1 MRKIS
6 WGKGSGFNLG
16 RVEGT
21 DYRVERMRDEVGRHG
36 FLLSDSKKTYLYVSG
51 CVYST
56 AEERDNHIISEV
68 EKRYEPINH
77 R

>member
-1 MRKIS
+1 MTIS

-21 DYRVERMRDEVGRHG
+21 DYRVERMKGMDNRHG

-51 CVYST
+51 CIYST
-56 AEERDNHIISEV
+56 AEERDTAILREVRNRELANHS
-68 EKRYEPINH
+68 
-77 R
+77 